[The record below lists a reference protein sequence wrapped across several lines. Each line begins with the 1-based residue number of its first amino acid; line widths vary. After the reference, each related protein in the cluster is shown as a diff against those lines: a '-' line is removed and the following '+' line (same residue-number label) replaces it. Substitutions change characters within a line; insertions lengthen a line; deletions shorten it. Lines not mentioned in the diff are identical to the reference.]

1 LTKLTRLDI
10 EMIRITI
17 HPVSDI
23 LYIYIFYTDIDYDTR
38 IEVELRILGDK
49 NFVIFGKKL
58 F

>member
-1 LTKLTRLDI
+1 MTKLTRLDI